1 MGQQSNKTQKRR
13 RRINYKKR
21 VKLKNKTTAVVKTA
35 SAKSAASKPAA
46 SKAAA
51 AKA

>member
-13 RRINYKKR
+13 RRIEYIKRKK
-21 VKLKNKTTAVVKTA
+21 VKARTTT
-35 SAKSAASKPAA
+35 
-46 SKAAA
+46 A

>member
-21 VKLKNKTTAVVKTA
+21 VKLKAKTSVAVKGTKT
-35 SAKSAASKPAA
+35 
-46 SKAAA
+46 A